1 MKPVRSVARGLLSA
15 IFIASGAKAV
25 TNPTPMVDRAKKV
38 TDRITPLIERTD
50 PRIPTDPATLVR
62 INGAVQFTAGL
73 LLATG
78 HARRPAALALIGSLA
93 PTTLAGHPF
102 WEYQGAE
109 RAEHRIQ
116 FMKNLALAGGLLLA
130 AADTEG
136 RPGLVYRTEHFV
148 ERRQRGVKRALRTAR
163 RDAKIAAASAT
174 LARKLPG

>member
-15 IFIASGAKAV
+15 IFIASGVKAV
-25 TNPTPMVDRAKKV
+25 TNPAPMVDRAKKV
-38 TDRITPLIERTD
+38 TDRITPLIERAD

-62 INGAVQFTAGL
+62 INGAVQVTAGL

-78 HARRPAALALIGSLA
+78 RARRPAALALIGSLV

-109 RAEHRIQ
+109 RAAQKIQ

-136 RPGLVYRTEHFV
+136 RPGLAYRTEHFV
-148 ERRQRGVKRALRTAR
+148 ERRQRGVKRVLRTAR

-174 LARKLPG
+174 MARKLPG